1 MWNTPDKPYLQLKI
15 LLGTRF
21 LGQGNQSPKINNDLS
36 QVSIMTQIMTKS
48 KANTNLIV
56 THYTK
61 NNEPAL
67 NEYIFLSS
75 IIISLE
81 YNGLNEV
88 VYLFFTDISMKKPFD
103 LSCENKVFNL
113 GSRSKYFVSK

>member
-1 MWNTPDKPYLQLKI
+1 M
-15 LLGTRF
+15 
-21 LGQGNQSPKINNDLS
+21 QGNQSPKINNDLS

-81 YNGLNEV
+81 YNG
-88 VYLFFTDISMKKPFD
+88 
-103 LSCENKVFNL
+103 
-113 GSRSKYFVSK
+113 